1 MNLPYLHRDRMDR
14 RRKVGKQR
22 LRRRFRHDRWLV
34 WNMSPSTRAMLAG
47 INTRRAK
54 RVLGFESDGQVDEAL
69 WSAYERYDKIAVTK
83 ALLQR
88 YVQPRKREARRR
100 KLNRG

>member
-1 MNLPYLHRDRMDR
+1 MLTGINR
-14 RRKVGKQR
+14 RRAR
-22 LRRRFRHDRWLV
+22 
-34 WNMSPSTRAMLAG
+34 
-47 INTRRAK
+47 

-88 YVQPRKREARRR
+88 YVQPRKQEAPRR
-100 KLNRG
+100 KLSHG